1 MNNDPKELQP
11 SPDGQQ
17 QPQQPPLYESQPP
30 DGQLPYGVS
39 PIPSYWPP
47 QPPKK
52 PSRRW
57 LWITLALIGGLVVL
71 TCIGSTIFVAV
82 SLGSFAGLA
91 RPGLRSGLRVLLVPA
106 TGTGTPTPAALG
118 ATQVLLSERL
128 AAFGLQNASV
138 QELTSGSQPTL
149 QVEVPHFG
157 GDERATLDTLLNTGT
172 LEFWNTGPSPVPIG
186 SPFTPAQFAQ
196 YNPGGK
202 APFTGNDLD
211 GSQVSVGTDTTGRPS
226 ILFEMKGDAIGRF
239 GQFTQQNFGNYL
251 TVTLDRKVIESAVIQ
266 SAITGPGELTGN
278 FTLQHAK
285 ALASVLK
292 YPSLPVV
299 LHITSESSF

>member
-17 QPQQPPLYESQPP
+17 QPQLPLLHESQPP
-30 DGQLPYGVS
+30 YGQLPYGVS

-57 LWITLALIGGLVVL
+57 LWITLALLGGLVAL

-82 SLGSFAGLA
+82 SVGSFAKVA

-118 ATQVLLSERL
+118 TTQVLLSERL
-128 AAFGLQNASV
+128 AAFGLQHASV

-157 GDERATLDTLLNTGT
+157 GDERATLNTLLETGQ
-172 LEFWNTGPSPVPIG
+172 LAFWDTGPAPVPVN
-186 SPFTPAQFAQ
+186 SPFDSTQFTQ
-196 YNPGGK
+196 YNPGNQ
-202 APFTGNDLD
+202 PWFTENDLD
-211 GSQVSVGTDTTGRPS
+211 TSRISVGIDQIGRHD
-226 ILFEMKGDAIGRF
+226 INLQMKGDAIASF
-239 GQFTQQNFGNYL
+239 SQFTASHIGDYL
-251 TVTLDRKVIESAVIQ
+251 TLTLDKKVLLSTFILSR
-266 SAITGPGELTGN
+266 ITGPVVITGN
-278 FTLQHAK
+278 FTRQQAI
-285 ALASVLK
+285 AIASVLK
-292 YPSLPVV
+292 YPSLLVA
-299 LHITSESSF
+299 LQIGSETPF